1 MSHPITYILNKCEM
15 HLLKWNPWAL
25 FNGPNV
31 SKDRIVGGSDPAAQT
46 TDLLSLKEKSEK
58 HPVKNKCMHFTLG
71 KK

>member
-15 HLLKWNPWAL
+15 HLLKWNPWVP

-46 TDLLSLKEKSEK
+46 TDLLFLKEKSGK
-58 HPVKNKCMHFTLG
+58 HYIKNKCTYFTLG
-71 KK
+71 KD